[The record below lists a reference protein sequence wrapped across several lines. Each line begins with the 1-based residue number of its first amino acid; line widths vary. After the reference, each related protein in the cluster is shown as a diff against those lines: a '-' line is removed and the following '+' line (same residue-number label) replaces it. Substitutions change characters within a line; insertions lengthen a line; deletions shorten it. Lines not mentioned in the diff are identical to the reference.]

1 MLRSPLWVSA
11 LVVAKVNRFELTV
24 ALVGAMIAAIA
35 AVLTAGTFGAIQPP
49 PDCLRAWVA
58 SVQVTPECQSAVEQW
73 SALSEGITGK
83 VMAAMAVV
91 PAAAGLLFGVPVVAR
106 EIEAG
111 TAPFVWAVAGSRTR
125 WLVRQVVPLLAVLVL
140 ALGILSIA
148 AGLLADARSGGN
160 VWSST
165 FADAELFGPTLVAR
179 GLVAFTLGVF
189 VGALVGRILPAV
201 LVAAALAVG
210 VTVVAASAQGMVV
223 QSTYQLSDVGAP
235 GSAVAFVRSNPDVEV
250 LFVLPSGEIVTRA
263 ETPRVAPPGNED
275 PIVWVAERAR
285 LVPLGVSRAAT
296 ARWQTA
302 ETAGLLGVAVLVL
315 GLAMATVR
323 RRTPR

>member
-235 GSAVAFVRSNPDVEV
+235 GSAVAFVRLRSWSPRGTR
-250 LFVLPSGEIVTRA
+250 FVGTRKRRRPPLLDRKLGTSRGTYRRTSGRS
-263 ETPRVAPPGNED
+263 
-275 PIVWVAERAR
+275 
-285 LVPLGVSRAAT
+285 SRASRMAISLRRLT
-296 ARWQTA
+296 GRFRQK
-302 ETAGLLGVAVLVL
+302 GPIKVAN
-315 GLAMATVR
+315 G
-323 RRTPR
+323 P